1 MKLNSKMGCPRKM
14 ARNTVLA
21 LVDKIRIPA
30 DLEMMLQAKVQIS
43 EKLRRDFYDIL
54 EKGRGADSFNK
65 E

>member
-1 MKLNSKMGCPRKM
+1 MCI
-14 ARNTVLA
+14 
-21 LVDKIRIPA
+21 VDKIKIPS

>member
-1 MKLNSKMGCPRKM
+1 MKLNSKMDCPRKM